1 MTSLQILPTIL
12 DLLKESSSLDE
23 QATRAIEDLLPMY
36 EGQSMIRPL
45 VSEVDGKQDWQFS
58 TMNTGGTW
66 LALRSAAKPYRLVI
80 PLIPDV
86 EWRFSDV
93 NIDPGEQ
100 HYLISFE
107 LLSLIRQVEAQHGH
121 EAAQWINDAAHVA
134 QWWIEDNWRRYEYP

>member
-1 MTSLQILPTIL
+1 
-12 DLLKESSSLDE
+12 
-23 QATRAIEDLLPMY
+23 MY

-93 NIDPGEQ
+93 SIDPGEQ